1 MRNVLVVGATSAI
14 AQAVVKR
21 FAGDG
26 DNLFLVARNPAKLQ
40 IVADDAR
47 VRGAS
52 RVGTLALDMTEL
64 DKHREMLNAAEES
77 IGALDVV
84 FVAYGTL
91 PDQKACEASVEKT
104 LEALSVNAIS
114 VIALLTLVANDFEQ
128 RRHGTIAV
136 ISSVAGDR
144 GRQSNYVY
152 GTAKAAVSTFTQ
164 GLRNRLFRS
173 GVKVVTIKP
182 GFVDTPM
189 TAHIKKGPLFAS
201 ADSVGSR
208 IYKAIV
214 NGEDVVYVPW
224 FWAVIMWVIKAIPE
238 SLFKRLKL

>member
-26 DNLFLVARNPAKLQ
+26 DNLFLVARNPEKLQ

-52 RVGTLALDMTEL
+52 RVGTLTLDMTEL
-64 DKHREMLNAAEES
+64 DKHREMLNSAEKS

-201 ADSVGSR
+201 ADSVGAR

-224 FWAVIMWVIKAIPE
+224 FWVVIMGVIKSIPE

>member
-14 AQAVVKR
+14 AQATIR
-21 FAGDG
+21 HFAEDG
-26 DNLFLVARNPAKLQ
+26 DNLFLVARNAEKLQ
-40 IVADDAR
+40 AVADDAK

-52 RVGTLALDMTEL
+52 KVETWLLDVTEL
-64 DKHREMLNAAEES
+64 DRHQEMLDEAEKS

-84 FVAYGTL
+84 FVAHGTL
-91 PDQKACEASVEKT
+91 PDQKKCEASVEET
-104 LEALSVNAIS
+104 LKALSVNAIS

-152 GTAKAAVSTFTQ
+152 GTAKAAVSIFTQ

-189 TAHIKKGPLFAS
+189 TAHIRKGPLFAS
-201 ADSVGSR
+201 AESVGDR

-214 NGEDVVYVPW
+214 KGEDVVYVPW
-224 FWAVIMWVIKAIPE
+224 FWTIIMTVIKLIPE
-238 SLFKRLKL
+238 SIFKRMKL